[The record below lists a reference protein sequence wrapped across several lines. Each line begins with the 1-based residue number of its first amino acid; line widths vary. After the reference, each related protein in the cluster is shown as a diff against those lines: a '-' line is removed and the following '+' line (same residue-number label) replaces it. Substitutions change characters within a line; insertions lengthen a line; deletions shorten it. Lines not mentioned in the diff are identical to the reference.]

1 MLKPTGCNPADHPPR
16 PGVEHDEDVPVSKAQ
31 MRDRLKQ
38 LAEPP
43 VVLEVKPEGSVR
55 REMRTEQDQS
65 GADEIQRTQERLAER
80 RHTAKNAFNRSR

>member
-1 MLKPTGCNPADHPPR
+1 MERTGN
-16 PGVEHDEDVPVSKAQ
+16 VPVSKVQAQ
-31 MRDRLKQ
+31 DMLKQ